1 MIKLLNRVSLFKR
14 VSEVGFKPMHV
25 AEVGV
30 FKPET
35 SNIYEFIKNGIRTTL
50 VEPDPRSIKQIKEHF
65 AALSSVTLHEVAIF
79 DREGEIE
86 LVQREASTF
95 VSELTASPAIQND
108 GYKVAEQDKFVVRAM
123 PFDRIDDGS
132 IDLLSIDVEGAEWFV
147 IKTMRS
153 RPAVISLETH
163 GAAYVN
169 PYMNEISSW
178 MRDNGYRS
186 WYLTGSD
193 TVFVRPAV
201 IRAST
206 ADRLLFKLVSC
217 YLCLNRMRKNIKKL
231 LVCRN

>member
-14 VSEVGFKPMHV
+14 VSETGFKPLHV

-35 SNIYEFIKNGIRTTL
+35 SNIYEFIKTGIRTTL

-65 AALSSVTLHEVAIF
+65 AALCNVTLHEVAIF

-108 GYKVAEQDKFVVRAM
+108 GYQVAEKDKFVVRAL
-123 PFDRIDDGS
+123 PFDKIDDGS

-201 IRAST
+201 IRAS
-206 ADRLLFKLVSC
+206 AGDRLMLKLVSAC
-217 YLCLNRMRKNIKKL
+217 LSLNRARKNVKKL
-231 LVCRN
+231 FTRR